1 MLAAFATKVPPHIA
15 ETVYIKL
22 SISLFRSCVF
32 QGQLSARLILTP
44 AADDDETTAR
54 KLLDRGGE
62 ESAINIHEISY
73 IGKMV
78 AD

>member
-1 MLAAFATKVPPHIA
+1 M
-15 ETVYIKL
+15 
-22 SISLFRSCVF
+22 
-32 QGQLSARLILTP
+32 
-44 AADDDETTAR
+44 R

-78 AD
+78 AV